1 MQSIK
6 RKALEKK
13 GWKIGSAADFLELS
27 DAELALISVKLALAQ
42 ALKVRRQKKRVT
54 QTELAEAISSS
65 QSRVAKME
73 ACDPSV
79 SLDLLVKS
87 MLALGATPRDVANA
101 IVRK

>member
-1 MQSIK
+1 MQLIK